1 MRTELPEALE
11 PRPTG
16 RRRTTAA
23 QLQATAHLSGALP
36 ALDKG
41 RVLAAF
47 KQAASAKGF
56 SPSVVHMVDVLFG
69 YSWSSDWQQGFPRL
83 VWPSQEVLVSETG
96 LTLSGIKKRLR
107 RLIDLGLI
115 RAHDI
120 GTGRRWGRRDK
131 KTGRILQA
139 CGFDLSPIGERMPEF
154 LAAAAEHEAR
164 RQEARALRGACSA
177 TSRAALSLT
186 DHAVED
192 GLAGA
197 DWQALAEAV
206 RHLAATARLQKDPMQ
221 LAPLAGRLR
230 LLSDQIE
237 RQVQA
242 ARTAVDCVNSNPQG
256 SPNRLRK
263 FDFGE
268 ASTKFY
274 YAAYD
279 SGTEVL
285 CTSRSVQF
293 GLFVWLG
300 WSSEFPQPAKG
311 TPITTTN
318 ELPIAKATAPAGRS
332 LAQEADGASGES
344 GPDRLGRLRRESAAE
359 ADLFRGFPMSPNVL
373 LHLVPAYRDWV
384 NTSAPT
390 WAQIADA
397 CDLLRQH
404 MGMSTHLYG
413 QAKLVLGGIGAS
425 VAIGTIAAKHEARLV
440 KNPGGYLRR
449 MLEKHHTGDLRLDK
463 TLHGLADAAGRP
475 GKGRRK
481 ADVPSGAFG
490 RLLA

>member
-1 MRTELPEALE
+1 MRTDLPDALK

-23 QLQATAHLSGALP
+23 QLQATARLSGALP

-47 KQAASAKGF
+47 KQAASAMGF

-120 GTGRRWGRRDK
+120 GTGRRWGRRDQ

-139 CGFDLSPIGERMPEF
+139 CGFDLSPIGERMLEF

-206 RHLAATARLQKDPMQ
+206 RHLAATARLQNDPMQ

-230 LLSDQIE
+230 LLYDQIE

-256 SPNRLRK
+256 SP
-263 FDFGE
+263 E
-268 ASTKFY
+268 
-274 YAAYD
+274 
-279 SGTEVL
+279 
-285 CTSRSVQF
+285 
-293 GLFVWLG
+293 
-300 WSSEFPQPAKG
+300 G
-311 TPITTTN
+311 TPITTTK

-332 LAQEADGASGES
+332 LAQEASAASGES

-384 NTSAPT
+384 NTSTPT
-390 WAQIADA
+390 WAQIAEA

-404 MGMSTHLYG
+404 MGISTHLYG

-440 KNPGGYLRR
+440 RNPGGYLRR

-475 GKGRRK
+475 GKGRGK

>member
-1 MRTELPEALE
+1 MRTELPEALV

-23 QLQATAHLSGALP
+23 QLQATARLRGALP

-41 RVLAAF
+41 RVLSAF
-47 KQAASAKGF
+47 KQAACAMGF
-56 SPSVVHMVDVLFG
+56 SPAVVHMVDVLFG
-69 YSWSSDWQQGFPRL
+69 YSWSTDWQEGWPRL
-83 VWPSQEVLVSETG
+83 VWPSQEALVSETG

-139 CGFDLSPIGERMPEF
+139 CGFDLSPIGERMLEF

-164 RQEARALRGACSA
+164 RQEARALRATCSA
-177 TSRAALSLT
+177 TARAALSLT
-186 DHAVED
+186 DHAMDE
-192 GLAGA
+192 GLIGA
-197 DWQALAEAV
+197 DWQGLADAV
-206 RHLAATARLQKDPMQ
+206 RHLAATARVQRDLLQ
-221 LAPLAGRLR
+221 LVPLAGRLR
-230 LLSDQIE
+230 LLHDQVE
-237 RQVQA
+237 QRVQT
-242 ARTAVDCVNSNPQG
+242 ARSAVDCVNSNPQG
-256 SPNRLRK
+256 SPE
-263 FDFGE
+263 G
-268 ASTKFY
+268 
-274 YAAYD
+274 
-279 SGTEVL
+279 
-285 CTSRSVQF
+285 
-293 GLFVWLG
+293 
-300 WSSEFPQPAKG
+300 P
-311 TPITTTN
+311 PITTTN
-318 ELPIAKATAPAGRS
+318 ELQIAKATAPAGRS
-332 LAQEADGASGES
+332 LAQEAGGVGGEVGTERPNRWQRDG
-344 GPDRLGRLRRESAAE
+344 AAE
-359 ADLFRGFPMSPNVL
+359 ADLFRGFPVSPQVL

-384 NTSAPT
+384 NTSTPS
-390 WAQIADA
+390 WGQIAEA

-404 MGMSTHLYG
+404 MGVSTHLYG

-449 MLEKHHTGDLRLDK
+449 MLEKHHTGELRLDK

-481 ADVPSGAFG
+481 AGVPSGAFG
-490 RLLA
+490 RLLT